1 MGMAFAYRMRPE
13 DQILL
18 LAETPASP
26 MHIGALQYYDRRGL
40 TGDPVDV
47 IRAHF
52 EERIARFPVLSS
64 RLVRPPLGFDGDYW
78 KSGASID
85 PAYHFVRERA
95 AQPHTDRDI
104 RARLVELVMERLDL
118 DHPPFRV
125 HVFDTLADP
134 DRIAIYFKIHHCAV
148 DGVAFQNVMR
158 IMFGGEQ
165 PPDPDSPEAGYP
177 RRLGALP
184 WLQSLGWFWR
194 HRGEIAAWRAAA
206 AAATAELAE
215 MEARSPSL
223 PEAKLKMGRSPS
235 LNRELATISLS
246 LDRVRAIGRRI
257 GGSVN
262 DVYMGLCATAI
273 RQRLIELDD
282 LPEEPL
288 VAIMPRSYRRPE
300 HGPWGNR
307 IVMLFPSL
315 ATHLPDPLDRI
326 AAFRAAVADDL
337 PRGRAREVQI
347 DEPWSPFGS
356 RRRRKLFGA
365 MEQGYVLPG
374 NVVISNVPGPA
385 EPYYLGGMHQLSN
398 FPVPQLASGTFLNI
412 TSRRREDALDIAI
425 STDTDKCPGAEHM
438 ADLLA
443 AALDELEQR
452 TAALG

>member
-1 MGMAFAYRMRPE
+1 MAFAYRMRPE

-18 LAETPASP
+18 LAETPTSP

-40 TGDPVDV
+40 AGDPVEV
-47 IRAHF
+47 VRAHF
-52 EERIARFPVLSS
+52 EERIARFPLLSS
-64 RLVRPPLGFDGDYW
+64 VLVRPPLGFDGDSW
-78 KSGASID
+78 KSVGSID

-95 AQPHTDRDI
+95 ARPHSDRDI

-125 HVFDTLADP
+125 HVFDNLADP
-134 DRIAIYFKIHHCAV
+134 ERIAIYFKIHHCAV

-158 IMFGGEQ
+158 IMFGGEE
-165 PPDPDSPEAGYP
+165 PSDRAGYP
-177 RRLGALP
+177 RPLSALP

-194 HRGEIAAWRAAA
+194 HRDQVRAWRRAAA
-206 AAATAELAE
+206 AATGELAE
-215 MEARSPSL
+215 LEERCPSI
-223 PEAKLKMGRSPS
+223 PVAQLKMGRGPS
-235 LNRELATISLS
+235 INRELATVSLS
-246 LDRVRAIGRRI
+246 LDRVRAVGRRI

-282 LPEEPL
+282 RPEAPL

-315 ATHLPDPLDRI
+315 ATHLPDPLERI
-326 AAFRAAVADDL
+326 AAFRASVADEM
-337 PRGRAREVQI
+337 RRSHAREVQI

-385 EPYYLGGMHQLSN
+385 EPHYLGGMRQLSN

-412 TSRRREDALDIAI
+412 TSRRREDALDVAI

-438 ADLLA
+438 AGLLV

-452 TAALG
+452 VALLE